1 MRAGK
6 VELQWVRPAQQER
19 ARDTQDRFVA
29 AATRLL
35 AKGHSFDDI
44 SVAALA
50 KTARASVGAFYNRFP
65 DKQALLHV
73 LQIALYREGEETAR
87 TALVPDRWAGV
98 SLPDFVRAFVSLAVS
113 SYREQRG
120 LRRALLLA
128 MSEDKLFRDRAV
140 ALTSTTCDLLAAVMI
155 ANAPKRRKSVAHREA
170 AIRTAVDVCHR
181 MVYGV
186 LDQSLVFERSPTGRE
201 LDDAALAGELAEA
214 CLAYLSVRL
223 DGTRRAAS

>member
-6 VELQWVRPAQQER
+6 VEVQWVRPAQQER
-19 ARDTQDRFVA
+19 SSDTRDRFIA
-29 AATRLL
+29 AANRLL
-35 AKGHSFDDI
+35 AKGHSFDTI

-87 TALVPDRWAGV
+87 TALVPDRWTGV
-98 SLPDFVRAFVSLAVS
+98 ALPDFVRAFVSLAVS
-113 SYREQRG
+113 SYRAQRG

-128 MSEDKLFRDRAV
+128 MSEDTQFRDRAV
-140 ALTSTTCDLLAAVMI
+140 ALSSTTCDLLAAVMI
-155 ANAPKRRKSVAHREA
+155 ATAPKPRKSAARRDA

-186 LDQSLVFERSPTGRE
+186 LDQALVFERSPTARE
-201 LDDAALAGELAEA
+201 LDDAALVDELTDA
-214 CLAYLSVRL
+214 CVAYLSTR
-223 DGTRRAAS
+223 TRR